1 MKEVIFHFFPSARFL
16 GLSLKILFH
25 KNKEIERML
34 SKKMTFSL
42 MSLITLL
49 AFAFVVPSAIAQDE
63 FKVEFEGR
71 TAVNVA
77 TNAPT
82 VVTLKVTTAQ
92 PVADMALA
100 AAVTNV
106 LNMAVLVVD
115 RNGLTTGY
123 TVGITEDA
131 DFEVMKTAKVR
142 RFDLSFPGVVGTDQV
157 HLPYTVYITVP
168 ALTTSDPTVA
178 TDKMAHVSKA
188 VIRKI
193 TLNKPVV
200 DIADLPS
207 VVSIQRLRPGSQT
220 VVSAFQEE
228 KITTAPFDVRIVLTK
243 AHTADP
249 LNAVNLV
256 EVENGVAS
264 NLVLGENF
272 LRRDGMGTEVRDM
285 EARGATSYP
294 HPIEGMY
301 QHLGA
306 SNVPENTPGRT
317 TVEEGDFIP
326 AANGDDWMYRQYR
339 VTITPHQK
347 SVDFVIKI
355 RVKEFHDGKAPIR
368 RTYLAPVF
376 VDSGHL
382 KNGRDILS
390 INVKGT
396 ARNLEAGYRVIIPKD
411 WIIPAGGYLVIA
423 QNAAGSEVV
432 TGPAADPGKWRTDDT
447 PRGTHRT
454 PAQLLYNVIGMSS
467 LPNLATGFLNGVVVD
482 VESQHPGLVIS
493 EVMWGEDVSLDQS
506 SNSQYIEL
514 YNPGGQ
520 YKTVD
525 DADHTPDINEAL
537 TLIFYAPNE
546 FSAIAARTAVAATA
560 TAAATTALPTGVTDR
575 IGTLDAKGTYWSP
588 AGKGQ
593 SGRSGTEPGTEG
605 RATFGLVVPIVS
617 MYRSMVPSIAV
628 GAAVG
633 AMMVEDGQT
642 AANWTT
648 SAGPKSANFDPLAIG
663 VRHGTPG
670 AATDATSTPADTAA
684 EEKAAA
690 DKAAAAVKKTESTG
704 TMPEDGQIY
713 ISEIMFAG
721 GGILPQW
728 IEISNGSRSEE
739 INLSGW
745 TITVDNAAADADVSI
760 GATATFTISD
770 GTTIDMSGQQKTPST
785 ILVVTEAGRNNVDGS
800 GQVLDLMKSNEV
812 DLILAGVVTRKYTLL
827 SGMAFMVTLAPP
839 EPEATK
845 PPTGETAGAKATR
858 QATEKKAAAKRKAAT
873 DMVGNLGA
881 DGAAAWALPMSED
894 GRSSIIRRHVQVAIG
909 AAAPDDGTMMDS
921 WVLASETSFA
931 APTHIRA
938 QSYYGAANDVGTPGF
953 RAGGALPVELSH
965 FRPARDKVTGA
976 VVITWSTQSELNN
989 AGFFIKR
996 SQQRDGEFKVINATM
1011 IAGAGTISEKQF
1023 YTYNDTTA
1031 QPNVVYYY
1039 QIEDVSLDGNR
1050 QTLTN
1055 GIRLKGHVSVAGKLT
1070 TLWGDLKTSQ

>member
-71 TAVNVA
+71 TAVNVDTTA
-77 TNAPT
+77 AT
-82 VVTLKVTTAQ
+82 VVTLKVTTGQ
-92 PVADMALA
+92 PVADMDTTDDG
-100 AAVTNV
+100 TNV

-115 RNGLTTGY
+115 RNGLTIDTDDTDY
-123 TVGITEDA
+123 TITEDP

-142 RFDLSFPGVVGTDQV
+142 RFNLSFPGVSADDQDN
-157 HLPYTVYITVP
+157 LPYTVYITVP
-168 ALTTSDPTVA
+168 ILTTSDPTVA
-178 TDKMAHVSKA
+178 ADKMANVSKA
-188 VIRKI
+188 VIHKI
-193 TLNKPVV
+193 TLNKS
-200 DIADLPS
+200 IADIDDLPG

-272 LRRDGMGTEVRDM
+272 LRRDGDGAEVRNMD
-285 EARGATSYP
+285 ARGATSYP

-301 QHLGA
+301 QHLDD
-306 SNVPENTPGRT
+306 SNVLDSTPGRT
-317 TVEEGDFIP
+317 EATEGDFIP

-560 TAAATTALPTGVTDR
+560 TAAAMTALPTGVTDR

-628 GAAVG
+628 GQ
-633 AMMVEDGQT
+633 MR
-642 AANWTT
+642 
-648 SAGPKSANFDPLAIG
+648 L
-663 VRHGTPG
+663 
-670 AATDATSTPADTAA
+670 
-684 EEKAAA
+684 
-690 DKAAAAVKKTESTG
+690 
-704 TMPEDGQIY
+704 
-713 ISEIMFAG
+713 
-721 GGILPQW
+721 
-728 IEISNGSRSEE
+728 
-739 INLSGW
+739 
-745 TITVDNAAADADVSI
+745 
-760 GATATFTISD
+760 
-770 GTTIDMSGQQKTPST
+770 
-785 ILVVTEAGRNNVDGS
+785 
-800 GQVLDLMKSNEV
+800 
-812 DLILAGVVTRKYTLL
+812 
-827 SGMAFMVTLAPP
+827 
-839 EPEATK
+839 
-845 PPTGETAGAKATR
+845 
-858 QATEKKAAAKRKAAT
+858 
-873 DMVGNLGA
+873 
-881 DGAAAWALPMSED
+881 
-894 GRSSIIRRHVQVAIG
+894 
-909 AAAPDDGTMMDS
+909 
-921 WVLASETSFA
+921 
-931 APTHIRA
+931 
-938 QSYYGAANDVGTPGF
+938 
-953 RAGGALPVELSH
+953 
-965 FRPARDKVTGA
+965 
-976 VVITWSTQSELNN
+976 
-989 AGFFIKR
+989 
-996 SQQRDGEFKVINATM
+996 QR
-1011 IAGAGTISEKQF
+1011 
-1023 YTYNDTTA
+1023 
-1031 QPNVVYYY
+1031 
-1039 QIEDVSLDGNR
+1039 
-1050 QTLTN
+1050 
-1055 GIRLKGHVSVAGKLT
+1055 
-1070 TLWGDLKTSQ
+1070 